1 MIQFLFPRRT
11 AVVPVLAALLAAPG
25 LAAHAQPFSVPSHRI
40 DGTLVYDGIPP
51 VDTTLASQVAR
62 YEQWRQATFLDW
74 LADGSLLIATRFGA
88 DSQVHR
94 LASPLGMREQ
104 LTFGDGS
111 VIEARAPRTGAGF
124 VFVRQTNGY
133 PQLFDYPGAGAARQ
147 ITRGNYLHGSPVWS
161 HDGKRVT
168 FYGTD
173 RTGVN
178 DDIYVVNIS
187 TAARPQLVVAASA
200 GSWRPL
206 AWSQDDSKLLLLNT
220 LSPQKSALYVAD
232 AATGALT
239 PLALPESRI
248 TGADFAPDGVGYYLI
263 SDAQS
268 NFEQLLYY
276 NPITHITRRVSAD
289 VPWDVETFA
298 VGAGGH
304 YVAYAVNDDGQSRL
318 TVLDTLRNLEFKP
331 PGLQDGRIGD
341 LRFDDTG
348 QKLAF
353 SYESARSP
361 RDVYV
366 YDAAQG
372 ALRRWTRSE
381 IGPLDRRGLATA
393 QLVHYPTWDR
403 LGLNRRTLSAYV
415 YLPRGPSPCPVL
427 IALPGGQELHSQSRP
442 DWQPF
447 IQFVVNDLG
456 YAVIAPNVR
465 GSSGYGKAFRALD
478 GGKLRD
484 DAVRDVGALLVWI
497 GLQPGLDSHHVA
509 VIGHGYGGFLALA
522 SLATYGDHLQGAIDV
537 AGIAN
542 LVDFVGH
549 SPAAERAQ
557 RVAEFGDVQDTEM
570 RAFLDR
576 ISPLDNVALIHRPV
590 LIVQGLD
597 APGSRA
603 ADAQQLV
610 WRLRS
615 ERNQVWY
622 LSASDAGNDFTT
634 PVDRRAYLDTAAQF
648 LEFIRRGTSR

>member
-1 MIQFLFPRRT
+1 MIQFQFLRR
-11 AVVPVLAALLAAPG
+11 AAPVPVLAAFLLGFCLP
-25 LAAHAQPFSVPSHRI
+25 AHAQPFAVPTHRV
-40 DGTLVYDGIPP
+40 DGTLVFDGIPP
-51 VDTTLASQVAR
+51 LDASLASRVES
-62 YEQWRQATFLDW
+62 YEEWRQATFLDW
-74 LADGSLLIATRFGA
+74 LPDGSMLVATRFGA
-88 DSQVHR
+88 DEQVHR
-94 LASPLGMREQ
+94 IAAPLGMREQ

-111 VIEARAPRTGAGF
+111 VLEARAPQSGAGF
-124 VFVRQTNGY
+124 VFVRRTAGY
-133 PQLFDYPGAGAARQ
+133 PQLFDYAGPGAARQ
-147 ITRGNYLHGSPVWS
+147 ITQGNYQHGSPVWS
-161 HDGKRVT
+161 HDGKRVA

-178 DDIYVVNIS
+178 DDIYVVNIPGA
-187 TAARPQLVVAASA
+187 TRPQLVVAGAT
-200 GSWRPL
+200 GSWLPL
-206 AWSQDDSKLLLLNT
+206 DWSQDDSKLLLLNAV
-220 LSPQKSALYVAD
+220 SPQKSALYVAD
-232 AATGALT
+232 VATGALA
-239 PLALPESRI
+239 PVAIPDSHVI
-248 TGADFAPDGVGYYLI
+248 AASFAPDGVGFYLI

-268 NFEQLLYY
+268 DFEQVLYT
-276 NPITHITRRVSAD
+276 NPITKVTRRVSAD
-289 VPWDVETFA
+289 EPWDVEEFA
-298 VGAGGH
+298 VSAGGH
-304 YVAYAVNDDGQSRL
+304 YVAYVMNEDGQSRL

-331 PGLQDGRIGD
+331 PGLQDGRIDG

-366 YDAAQG
+366 YDVAQG
-372 ALRRWTRSE
+372 SLQRWTQSE
-381 IGPLDRRGLATA
+381 VGPIDPASLATA
-393 QLVHYPTWDR
+393 QLIHYPTWDR
-403 LGLNRRTLSAYV
+403 FGLSRRTLSAYV

-427 IALPGGQELHSQSRP
+427 IALPGGEGLHSQSRP
-442 DWQPF
+442 DWKPF

-484 DAVRDVGALLVWI
+484 DAVRDVGALLVWM
-497 GLQPGLDSHHVA
+497 GLQPGLDSHRVA
-509 VIGHGYGGFLALA
+509 IMGRGYGGFLALA

-549 SPAAERAQ
+549 SPASERTQ
-557 RVAEFGDVQDTEM
+557 RVAEFGDIQDTDM

-576 ISPLDNVALIHRPV
+576 ISPLDNVALIRHPV

-603 ADAQQLV
+603 ADSQQLV

-615 ERNQVWY
+615 EGDQAWY
-622 LSASDAGNDFTT
+622 LSASDAGNAFTT
-634 PVDRRAYLDTAAQF
+634 PADQQAYLDTAAQF
-648 LEFIRRGTSR
+648 LEMLAK